1 MKTDT
6 FIVSDYLL
14 AIANGPS
21 RFISNA
27 LGYPNEVAIRL
38 PSDLSAGPVSDD

>member
-6 FIVSDYLL
+6 FIVFDYSL

-21 RFISNA
+21 RFIGNA
-27 LGYPNEVAIRL
+27 WEPE
-38 PSDLSAGPVSDD
+38 